1 MSAPQENQ
9 LSASV
14 QRLGIV
20 AGGGDIPLLLA
31 EACQKQNIEP
41 FVVVLEGQADVADY
55 AEYEHISAKLGAAG
69 SIIKALKDEDISDL
83 VMIGRVRRPSLKE
96 LKPDL
101 KTAEF
106 FATEGLKVLG
116 DDGLLRGVRRFLE
129 KEGFTLHGAQ
139 SFMPELLMP
148 EGVLGKHKPSKD
160 QTSDIERGVAL
171 LKTLGDQDVGQAAV
185 VQNGYIL
192 GIEGAE
198 GTDELIK
205 RCGPLQ
211 RKGTGAVLVKLC
223 KPAQDQDI
231 DLPTI
236 GLQTIENLIEAGFSG
251 IAAHAG
257 QSFIYDRQGVQDRA
271 NQGKLFVVGI
281 DP

>member
-1 MSAPQENQ
+1 MSASKEKR
-9 LSASV
+9 LSPSIA
-14 QRLGIV
+14 RLGIL
-20 AGGGDIPLLLA
+20 AGGGDIPRLLA
-31 EACQKQNIEP
+31 QSCQGQGIEP
-41 FVVVLEGQADVADY
+41 FIVVLEGQAEAEDY
-55 AEYEHISAKLGAAG
+55 VELNHMSARLGESG
-69 SIIKALKDEDISDL
+69 SIIKELKAQGIQDI

-106 FATEGLKVLG
+106 FATEGFNVLG
-116 DDGLLRGVRRFLE
+116 DDGLLKALRRFLE

-139 SFMPELLMP
+139 DFMPELLMP
-148 EGVLGKHKPSKD
+148 EGALGKHKPSKSHM
-160 QTSDIERGVAL
+160 SDIERGVEL
-171 LKTLGDQDVGQAAV
+171 LQILGEQDVGQAVV
-185 VQNGYIL
+185 VQNGYVL
-192 GIEGAE
+192 GVEGAE

-211 RKGTGAVLVKLC
+211 RKGQGAVLVKLC
-223 KPAQDQDI
+223 KPNQDKDV

-236 GLQTIENLIEAGFSG
+236 GPQTIENLIEAGFSG
-251 IAAHAG
+251 VATHAG
-257 QSFIYDRQGVQDRA
+257 QSFIYDRQGVQEQA